1 MINEEAL
8 EKVRKDLE
16 MRIPLTLQMIGRVF
30 GEEFWILLVISMMG
44 MNFKVDNMKVI
55 IEDKSNYQLP

>member
-30 GEEFWILLVISMMG
+30 GEEFWILLVISMTDR
-44 MNFKVDNMKVI
+44 NFKVDNMQVI
-55 IEDKSNYQLP
+55 IEDKSNESS

>member
-8 EKVRKDLE
+8 EKVRRDLE

-30 GEEFWILLVISMMG
+30 GEEFWILLVISMTDR
-44 MNFKVDNMKVI
+44 NFKVDNMQVI
-55 IEDKSNYQLP
+55 IEDKSNESS

>member
-8 EKVRKDLE
+8 EKVRRDLE

-30 GEEFWILLVISMMG
+30 GEEFWILLVISMTDR
-44 MNFKVDNMKVI
+44 NFKVDNMQVI

>member
-30 GEEFWILLVISMMG
+30 GEEFWILLVISMTDR
-44 MNFKVDNMKVI
+44 NFKVDNMQVI